1 MGGAPSRILEKL
13 WLGGAD
19 VLDDFE
25 AFAREKGIDAVVSLG
40 EETVRAGIPKLHLDE
55 QDTPETDLRRHFNA
69 IVNFIHDHRCRGLGV
84 YVHCH
89 AGVSRSGA
97 AAAAYLVAWL
107 DLGVRDALGH
117 LMRCRDTVLPNPGFR
132 DQLLDFADD
141 PATGSLRDQLRR
153 TRGPLLAEDLT
164 DVARELEAS
173 RDRVETTRKSEW
185 LYEFSGK
192 PVPEDAE
199 IERDDY
205 GLFVREDGSR
215 CSVARAG
222 AFLAE
227 AEHDWSRSDAAPL
240 DVLDYEGQISR
251 LQAKLAPALRSK
263 RPTPKSGLGWL
274 ARPEEK
280 EAWAEPGDAGGDA
293 RRGDD
298 AKGWASDAP
307 RTASDADAELAAALR
322 TAPAAITAAFAD
334 DVVDLTSE
342 PDAPAPAPAPAGRRR
357 RRDDDDASARA
368 IAEMRARDEEQARVA
383 AERQAKR
390 DAELARVAAERRAE
404 EARLASERE
413 AKEAEPE
420 AWKPFLRPFVA
431 KIEPYRVDQ
440 PIETREALAASMRY
454 LGDLAA
460 DMLPQLRA
468 RGVVWPLPPRWTRSG

>member
-1 MGGAPSRILEKL
+1 MGGAPSRILENL

-185 LYEFSGK
+185 LYEFSK
-192 PVPEDAE
+192 
-199 IERDDY
+199 ER
-205 GLFVREDGSR
+205 
-215 CSVARAG
+215 
-222 AFLAE
+222 
-227 AEHDWSRSDAAPL
+227 
-240 DVLDYEGQISR
+240 
-251 LQAKLAPALRSK
+251 
-263 RPTPKSGLGWL
+263 T
-274 ARPEEK
+274 
-280 EAWAEPGDAGGDA
+280 
-293 RRGDD
+293 RRGGRESKVLENG
-298 AKGWASDAP
+298 A
-307 RTASDADAELAAALR
+307 RCY
-322 TAPAAITAAFAD
+322 
-334 DVVDLTSE
+334 E
-342 PDAPAPAPAPAGRRR
+342 PDTTTVAPGMLCIL
-357 RRDDDDASARA
+357 DD
-368 IAEMRARDEEQARVA
+368 Q
-383 AERQAKR
+383 
-390 DAELARVAAERRAE
+390 
-404 EARLASERE
+404 
-413 AKEAEPE
+413 PE

-431 KIEPYRVDQ
+431 RIEPYRVDQ

-460 DMLPQLRA
+460 DLLPQLRA

>member
-69 IVNFIHDHRCRGLGV
+69 IVNFIHDHRCRGLG
-84 YVHCH
+84 
-89 AGVSRSGA
+89 
-97 AAAAYLVAWL
+97 
-107 DLGVRDALGH
+107 
-117 LMRCRDTVLPNPGFR
+117 
-132 DQLLDFADD
+132 LLDFADD

-293 RRGDD
+293 PRRRRQGL
-298 AKGWASDAP
+298 GVGRGRGLRP
-307 RTASDADAELAAALR
+307 VPDADAELAAALR

-342 PDAPAPAPAPAGRRR
+342 PDAPAPAPAPARTLIHMMRGSEMPATASEIAEALVYMGPHAIAVRPGAGALIDGLLATGVVDVSVTTLNLEGAEAVRAVGRSTAPYARSWAGLDVTVVSGEERARR
-357 RRDDDDASARA
+357 AARA
-368 IAEMRARDEEQARVA
+368 MRSD
-383 AERQAKR
+383 
-390 DAELARVAAERRAE
+390 
-404 EARLASERE
+404 
-413 AKEAEPE
+413 
-420 AWKPFLRPFVA
+420 
-431 KIEPYRVDQ
+431 
-440 PIETREALAASMRY
+440 
-454 LGDLAA
+454 
-460 DMLPQLRA
+460 
-468 RGVVWPLPPRWTRSG
+468 